1 MTSLGN
7 HHGAGTR
14 RDRPV
19 ADPGGQRGRPATEPT
34 EELNVPPGGRPAG
47 YRQPASTTA
56 LNGAK
61 AVGRG
66 IGRAT
71 VGSAR
76 LTARTSRYAAT
87 KYRTYTHSGGAG
99 ETGLARVVDLHA
111 THSAGDAIMMLA
123 LAGTIFFNP
132 HTVQARDQVALFL
145 LLTMV
150 PFALVAPLLG
160 PLLDRFSH
168 GRRWALGTTM
178 ATRAFLCWVL
188 AEAVIGHSNWL
199 FPAALAYL
207 VASKAYTVVRAAA
220 VPRVLPDGT
229 TLVRAN
235 SKVSVAGVVGGT
247 IGGILAAALMWFG
260 SSWALR
266 AGFVVFV
273 IGTIQA
279 IRLPTRID
287 SSVGELDPEDTA
299 PIPLQPAQRHTPESL
314 GGGDSL
320 TVDSL
325 GFYGRAKRRVRAIPW
340 PVRHALWS
348 TGGTRLLTGFLIL
361 FMAFLAKSHPIGGMR
376 GELVLG
382 FVVVAI
388 GIGNAL
394 GSVLGNVLKDYR
406 PERVAMVAVLVAILA
421 CVATAIWYGV
431 LTLVVMGLVQGLTSQ
446 LAKLC
451 LDALVQ
457 REIPEQVRTSVFA
470 WSETTLQMLWVVGG
484 GLGIIVPLN
493 PHVGFPVAAAAL
505 FVCVLFAARTRHVGR
520 PARVAG

>member
-1 MTSLGN
+1 VTSLGD
-7 HHGAGTR
+7 HHGSGTR
-14 RDRPV
+14 RRHPV
-19 ADPGGQRGRPATEPT
+19 VDAEEHHGRPKTEPT
-34 EELNVPPGGRPAG
+34 EELNVPPGGRPAA

-61 AVGRG
+61 ALGRG
-66 IGRAT
+66 LGRAT
-71 VGSAR
+71 LGGAR
-76 LTARTSRYAAT
+76 VTARTSRYAAT
-87 KYRTYTHSGGAG
+87 KYRTFTNSGGAG
-99 ETGLARVVDLHA
+99 ESGLARVVDLHG

-199 FPAALAYL
+199 FPAALGYL

-235 SKVSVAGVVGGT
+235 SKVSLAGVVGGT
-247 IGGILAAALMWFG
+247 VGGAIAAALLWFG
-260 SSWALR
+260 PSWALR

-273 IGTIQA
+273 IGTIQT
-279 IRLPTRID
+279 IRLPARID

-299 PIPLQPAQRHTPESL
+299 PIPIQPAERHTAESASSD
-314 GGGDSL
+314 GAI

-361 FMAFLAKSHPIGGMR
+361 FMAFLAKSHPISGMR

-382 FVVVAI
+382 FVVVGI
-388 GIGNAL
+388 GVGNAL

-431 LTLVVMGLVQGLTSQ
+431 LTLIIMGLVQGLTSQ

-484 GLGIIVPLN
+484 GIGIIVPLN

-505 FVCVLFAARTRHVGR
+505 FVCVLFAARTRLVGR
-520 PARVAG
+520 PARVAY

>member
-1 MTSLGN
+1 VTSLDN
-7 HHGAGTR
+7 HHGAGTPR
-14 RDRPV
+14 HRGGEGARGRTDRPE
-19 ADPGGQRGRPATEPT
+19 AEPT
-34 EELNVPPGGRPAG
+34 EVLDVPPGGRPAD
-47 YRQPASTTA
+47 YRQPLSMTA

-61 AVGRG
+61 ALGRG
-66 IGRAT
+66 LGRVT
-71 VGSAR
+71 RGGAR
-76 LTARTSRYAAT
+76 VTAHGGRYAT
-87 KYRTYTHSGGAG
+87 SKYRTYTHSGGAG
-99 ETGLARVVDLHA
+99 ETGLARVVDLHG

-132 HTVQARDQVALFL
+132 QTVQARDQVALFL

-178 ATRAFLCWVL
+178 ASRAFLLWVL

-199 FPAALAYL
+199 FPAALGYL

-220 VPRVLPDGT
+220 VPRVLPEGL
-229 TLVRAN
+229 TLVQAN
-235 SKVSVAGVVGGT
+235 SKVSIAGVVGGT
-247 IGGILAAALMWFG
+247 VGGAIAAGLMWFG
-260 SSWALR
+260 PPWALR

-273 IGTIQA
+273 IGTIQS
-279 IRLPTRID
+279 IRLPARID
-287 SSVGELDPEDTA
+287 SSAGELDPEDTA
-299 PIPLQPAQRHTPESL
+299 PIPIQPAQRHTPASAS
-314 GGGDSL
+314 GDGTI

-361 FMAFLAKSHPIGGMR
+361 FMAFLAKSHPISGVR

-394 GSVLGNVLKDYR
+394 GSVLGNVLKAYR

-431 LTLVVMGLVQGLTSQ
+431 LTLVIMGLVQGLTSQ

-457 REIPEQVRTSVFA
+457 QEISEQVRTSVFA

-484 GLGIIVPLN
+484 GLGIVGPLN